1 MTAAPS
7 GRQTLPVDPDDDTA
21 RFPGPAALQGQA
33 WLTLQTH
40 HAQRLLRG
48 RPAAAGKPAIIGLFG
63 FSERLRG
70 IWQGARQDDPYAD
83 WWLVKIEEALLAGEQ
98 MTQAEQATL
107 AERLEALP
115 ALEVRVAAS
124 RKPYRTPLRFANPY
138 AFRGARLLGR
148 YDELA
153 RGVLTARHVGLM
165 ETNEAERLLGRCAG
179 KVRGLFCLPQGYRF
193 LGIDRETLA
202 QGTAKAEQA
211 RKAMG
216 EVPADVLSEDRRAAL
231 APRKTPIQGPIPSNL
246 KLHPV
251 APRSPESQ
259 APAVDVADGNADG

>member
-7 GRQTLPVDPDDDTA
+7 GLQTLPVDPDDDIA
-21 RFPGPAALQGQA
+21 RRSGPGALQGQA

-63 FSERLRG
+63 FAERLRG

-138 AFRGARLLGR
+138 ACRGARLLAD
-148 YDELA
+148 YDEVA
-153 RGVLTARHVGLM
+153 RGLLTAGHVGLVDSD
-165 ETNEAERLLGRCAG
+165 EAQRLLGHCAG
-179 KVRGLFCLPQGYRF
+179 KLRGVFCVPQGYRF
-193 LGIDRETLA
+193 LGVDRSALA
-202 QGTAKAEQA
+202 QGTAKAELA

-216 EVPADVLSEDRRAAL
+216 AVPEEIMTGERRPPFG
-231 APRKTPIQGPIPSNL
+231 PRKAPLAGPVPGNPV
-246 KLHPV
+246 LHPV
-251 APRSPESQ
+251 LDPSFEPPAPGREDAHAGTP
-259 APAVDVADGNADG
+259 